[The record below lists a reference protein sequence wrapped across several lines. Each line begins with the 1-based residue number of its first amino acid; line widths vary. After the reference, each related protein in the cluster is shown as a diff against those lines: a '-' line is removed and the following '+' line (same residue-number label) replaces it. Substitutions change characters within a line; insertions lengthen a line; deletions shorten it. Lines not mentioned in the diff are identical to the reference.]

1 MQPDISIDFL
11 GIKSPNPFWL
21 ASAPPTNSGHQI
33 MRAFEYGWGGAVWKT
48 LGKPIHNVS
57 SRYGGLNF
65 KNNRLMGLNNIEL
78 ITDRPLAENF
88 REITEVK
95 KRFPKNTLVVS
106 LMVESKEEWRDIIAQ
121 SEDAG
126 ADLLELNFGCPH
138 GMCER
143 GMGSAVGSEP
153 KLIKE
158 IVSWV
163 KEYASVPV
171 MVKLTPNITDIV
183 EPAHAAH
190 EGGADAL
197 SLSNT
202 IKSIINVDLDSLI
215 PNPRVG
221 NYATNGGYCGPA
233 VKPIAL
239 HMLGS
244 LAREP
249 QFHGMALSGMGG
261 IATWQDAAEF
271 IALGATSVQVCTAV
285 MHHGYRIID
294 DLISGLTHYL
304 SSKNMTSVSQLSGRA
319 VPAFKHWGELDLNY
333 KVVAHIDEESCIGCN
348 KCYVACRD
356 GSHQCIYVP
365 NMTREEAMAQG
376 HPHAPS
382 GEDFEVMQGRKAPWV
397 DADSCVGC
405 NLCAL
410 LCPVEGCITMKE
422 VSR

>member
-1 MQPDISIDFL
+1 
-11 GIKSPNPFWL
+11 
-21 ASAPPTNSGHQI
+21 
-33 MRAFEYGWGGAVWKT
+33 
-48 LGKPIHNVS
+48 
-57 SRYGGLNF
+57 
-65 KNNRLMGLNNIEL
+65 
-78 ITDRPLAENF
+78 
-88 REITEVK
+88 
-95 KRFPKNTLVVS
+95 
-106 LMVESKEEWRDIIAQ
+106 MVETKEEWRNIIAQ

-158 IVSWV
+158 IVSWT

-171 MVKLTPNITDIV
+171 MVKLTPNVTDIV

-197 SLSNT
+197 SLINT

-249 QFHGMALSGMGG
+249 QFNGMALSGMGG
-261 IATWQDAAEF
+261 IARWQDAAEF
-271 IALGATSVQVCTAV
+271 LALGATSVQVCTAV
-285 MHHGYRIID
+285 MHHGYRIIE

-319 VPAFKHWGELDLNY
+319 VPAFKHWSDLDLSY
-333 KVVAHIDEESCIGCN
+333 KVVAHIDEKSCIGCN

-356 GSHQCIYVP
+356 GSHQCIYLP
-365 NMTREEAMAQG
+365 QITREEAIHNG
-376 HPHAPS
+376 HPHAPKN
-382 GEDFEVMQGRKAPWV
+382 EHFLAMRGRSAPWV
-397 DADSCVGC
+397 DNDACVGC

-410 LCPVEGCITMKE
+410 LCPVDGCITMSE
-422 VSR
+422 ISR